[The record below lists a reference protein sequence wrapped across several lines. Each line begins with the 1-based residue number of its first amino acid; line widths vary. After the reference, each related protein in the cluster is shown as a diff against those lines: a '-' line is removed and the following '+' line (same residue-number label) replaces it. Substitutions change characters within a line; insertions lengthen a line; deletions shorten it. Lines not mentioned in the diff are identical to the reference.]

1 MFAVVLVVFVLLPAP
16 KPEPEAPHT
25 GPGTDLTP
33 LDEGGFPTPPMDL
46 VVPATPRSLAQ
57 SAQGR
62 VAERDLVP
70 AGSVTS
76 APAPSTETD
85 A

>member
-1 MFAVVLVVFVLLPAP
+1 MFAVVLVVVFLLPAP
-16 KPEPEAPHT
+16 KPEPDAPHT

-33 LDEGGFPTPPMDL
+33 LDQGGFPTPPMDL
-46 VVPATPRSLAQ
+46 VVPATPRSLAL
-57 SAQGR
+57 SALAQ
-62 VAERDLVP
+62 VPERDLAS
-70 AGSVTS
+70 AGSVPS